1 MNMNDIQVFN
11 SGQIEEIRPIEAQT
25 KDTYKGYVYGCEC
38 GSFVKIGST
47 NSPYTTMK
55 NLAHQA
61 EDYGDKATG
70 DFVLSPPC
78 TNYRECK
85 KELLQHFS
93 ALRIES
99 TDLFNIPLADVATAM
114 EGLVFK
120 DETEKIKKENRIFM
134 NGMKNFVTGKTDTL
148 VFEEEQPRD
157 IVNISNVNGYL
168 DKNGN
173 IWLCAEDVAIGF
185 GFTQEKNGVT
195 YVKWERVNAYL
206 KEFGFSPR
214 VGKGSYIPESMVY
227 RLGFKANNSVAVR
240 FQTVLAE
247 EVLPSIRKHG
257 MYATEA
263 TVESMLNDPENAILM
278 LQAYQ
283 RERKE
288 RLAAQEQV
296 EKLEAQAIE
305 DKPKIIYADAVQ
317 GSTSS
322 CLIGELAKMIAQN
335 GYPIGEKRLFQWLRD
350 NHYLCAYGERFN
362 QPYQQYIEQGLF
374 TMKQNVFSVDGEM
387 RTRNTTKV
395 TGKGQIYF
403 INKFIG
409 QS

>member
-1 MNMNDIQVFN
+1 MNEIQVFN
-11 SGQIEEIRPIEAQT
+11 NPQFGEIRTAGTAQEPIFCAADICRALGYSNGRKAISDHCDEGDVT
-25 KDTYKGYVYGCEC
+25 KRDTPTSSGVQSMTFVNESGMYSLIF
-38 GSFVKIGST
+38 GSKLESAKQF
-47 NSPYTTMK
+47 
-55 NLAHQA
+55 
-61 EDYGDKATG
+61 
-70 DFVLSPPC
+70 
-78 TNYRECK
+78 K
-85 KELLQHFS
+85 KW
-93 ALRIES
+93 
-99 TDLFNIPLADVATAM
+99 
-114 EGLVFK
+114 
-120 DETEKIKKENRIFM
+120 
-134 NGMKNFVTGKTDTL
+134 VTSD
-148 VFEEEQPRD
+148 
-157 IVNISNVNGYL
+157 
-168 DKNGN
+168 
-173 IWLCAEDVAIGF
+173 
-185 GFTQEKNGVT
+185 
-195 YVKWERVNAYL
+195 
-206 KEFGFSPR
+206 
-214 VGKGSYIPESMVY
+214 
-227 RLGFKANNSVAVR
+227 
-240 FQTVLAE
+240 
-247 EVLPSIRKHG
+247 VLPSIRKHG

-288 RLAAQEQV
+288 RLAAQQQV

-305 DKPKIIYADAVQ
+305 DKPKIIYADAVK

-350 NHYLCAYGERFN
+350 NHYLCSYGERFN

-409 QS
+409 EPQAAQ

>member
-1 MNMNDIQVFN
+1 MNDIQVFN
-11 SGQIEEIRPIEAQT
+11 SEQFGEIRTAGTAQEPIFCAADICRALGYSNGRKAISDHCDEGDVT
-25 KDTYKGYVYGCEC
+25 KRDTPTSSGVQSMTFVNESGMYSLIF
-38 GSFVKIGST
+38 GSKLESAKQF
-47 NSPYTTMK
+47 
-55 NLAHQA
+55 
-61 EDYGDKATG
+61 
-70 DFVLSPPC
+70 
-78 TNYRECK
+78 K
-85 KELLQHFS
+85 KW
-93 ALRIES
+93 
-99 TDLFNIPLADVATAM
+99 
-114 EGLVFK
+114 
-120 DETEKIKKENRIFM
+120 
-134 NGMKNFVTGKTDTL
+134 VT
-148 VFEEEQPRD
+148 
-157 IVNISNVNGYL
+157 S
-168 DKNGN
+168 
-173 IWLCAEDVAIGF
+173 
-185 GFTQEKNGVT
+185 
-195 YVKWERVNAYL
+195 
-206 KEFGFSPR
+206 
-214 VGKGSYIPESMVY
+214 
-227 RLGFKANNSVAVR
+227 
-240 FQTVLAE
+240 

-288 RLAAQEQV
+288 RLAAQQQV

-305 DKPKIIYADAVQ
+305 DKPKIIYADAVK

-350 NHYLCAYGERFN
+350 NHYLCSYGERFN

-409 QS
+409 QPIASE

>member
-1 MNMNDIQVFN
+1 MSEIQVFN
-11 SGQIEEIRPIEAQT
+11 NEQFGSIRTAGTADNPMFCLADICKVLELQTGATKNRLDQKGVNLINTPTSSGEQQMIFINE
-25 KDTYKGYVYGCEC
+25 
-38 GSFVKIGST
+38 
-47 NSPYTTMK
+47 K
-55 NLAHQA
+55 NLYRVIMRSDKPQA
-61 EDYGDKATG
+61 EPFQDWVCGD
-70 DFVLSPPC
+70 
-78 TNYRECK
+78 
-85 KELLQHFS
+85 
-93 ALRIES
+93 
-99 TDLFNIPLADVATAM
+99 
-114 EGLVFK
+114 
-120 DETEKIKKENRIFM
+120 
-134 NGMKNFVTGKTDTL
+134 
-148 VFEEEQPRD
+148 
-157 IVNISNVNGYL
+157 
-168 DKNGN
+168 
-173 IWLCAEDVAIGF
+173 
-185 GFTQEKNGVT
+185 
-195 YVKWERVNAYL
+195 
-206 KEFGFSPR
+206 
-214 VGKGSYIPESMVY
+214 
-227 RLGFKANNSVAVR
+227 
-240 FQTVLAE
+240 
-247 EVLPSIRKHG
+247 VLPSIRKHG

-288 RLAAQEQV
+288 RLAAQQQV

-305 DKPKIIYADAVQ
+305 DKPKIIYADAVK

-350 NHYLCAYGERFN
+350 NHYLCSYGERFN

-409 QS
+409 QSDA

>member
-1 MNMNDIQVFN
+1 MNEIQVFN
-11 SGQIEEIRPIEAQT
+11 NPQFGAVRTAGTADNPMF
-25 KDTYKGYVYGCEC
+25 C
-38 GSFVKIGST
+38 
-47 NSPYTTMK
+47 
-55 NLAHQA
+55 
-61 EDYGDKATG
+61 
-70 DFVLSPPC
+70 
-78 TNYRECK
+78 
-85 KELLQHFS
+85 
-93 ALRIES
+93 
-99 TDLFNIPLADVATAM
+99 LADVCQAIGITNARNVKSRLDEEDVHLVDTPTA
-114 EGLVFK
+114 GG
-120 DETEKIKKENRIFM
+120 TQQIT
-134 NGMKNFVTGKTDTL
+134 FVTESGLYD
-148 VFEEEQPRD
+148 VIIRSDSEQAKPFR
-157 IVNISNVNGYL
+157 
-168 DKNGN
+168 K
-173 IWLCAEDVAIGF
+173 W
-185 GFTQEKNGVT
+185 VT
-195 YVKWERVNAYL
+195 
-206 KEFGFSPR
+206 S
-214 VGKGSYIPESMVY
+214 
-227 RLGFKANNSVAVR
+227 
-240 FQTVLAE
+240 

-305 DKPKIIYADAVQ
+305 DNPKIIYADAVQ

>member
-1 MNMNDIQVFN
+1 MNDIQVFN
-11 SGQIEEIRPIEAQT
+11 SPQFGEVRTAGTAQEPIFCAADICRALGYSNGRKAISDHCDEGDVT
-25 KDTYKGYVYGCEC
+25 KRDTPTSSGVQSMTFVNESGMYSLIF
-38 GSFVKIGST
+38 GSKLESAKQF
-47 NSPYTTMK
+47 
-55 NLAHQA
+55 
-61 EDYGDKATG
+61 
-70 DFVLSPPC
+70 
-78 TNYRECK
+78 K
-85 KELLQHFS
+85 KW
-93 ALRIES
+93 
-99 TDLFNIPLADVATAM
+99 
-114 EGLVFK
+114 
-120 DETEKIKKENRIFM
+120 
-134 NGMKNFVTGKTDTL
+134 VTSD
-148 VFEEEQPRD
+148 
-157 IVNISNVNGYL
+157 
-168 DKNGN
+168 
-173 IWLCAEDVAIGF
+173 
-185 GFTQEKNGVT
+185 
-195 YVKWERVNAYL
+195 
-206 KEFGFSPR
+206 
-214 VGKGSYIPESMVY
+214 
-227 RLGFKANNSVAVR
+227 
-240 FQTVLAE
+240 
-247 EVLPSIRKHG
+247 VLPSIRKHG

-288 RLAAQEQV
+288 RLAAQQQV

-305 DKPKIIYADAVQ
+305 DKPKIIYADAVK

-350 NHYLCAYGERFN
+350 NHYLCSYGERFN

-409 QS
+409 QPLASE

>member
-1 MNMNDIQVFN
+1 MNDIQVFN
-11 SGQIEEIRPIEAQT
+11 SEQFGAVRTAGTADNPLFCLSDICRVLDLRTQDVKKRLDEKGVDSINTPTNGGEQT
-25 KDTYKGYVYGCEC
+25 ML
-38 GSFVKIGST
+38 FV
-47 NSPYTTMK
+47 NEK
-55 NLAHQA
+55 NLYKVIMRSDKPQA
-61 EDYGDKATG
+61 E
-70 DFVLSPPC
+70 P
-78 TNYRECK
+78 
-85 KELLQHFS
+85 
-93 ALRIES
+93 
-99 TDLFNIPLADVATAM
+99 
-114 EGLVFK
+114 
-120 DETEKIKKENRIFM
+120 
-134 NGMKNFVTGKTDTL
+134 
-148 VFEEEQPRD
+148 
-157 IVNISNVNGYL
+157 
-168 DKNGN
+168 
-173 IWLCAEDVAIGF
+173 
-185 GFTQEKNGVT
+185 
-195 YVKWERVNAYL
+195 
-206 KEFGFSPR
+206 
-214 VGKGSYIPESMVY
+214 
-227 RLGFKANNSVAVR
+227 
-240 FQTVLAE
+240 FQDWVCG

-288 RLAAQEQV
+288 RLAAQQQV

-305 DKPKIIYADAVQ
+305 DKPKIIYADAVK

-335 GYPIGEKRLFQWLRD
+335 GYPIGEKRLFQWLRE
-350 NHYLCAYGERFN
+350 NHYLCSYGERFN

-409 QS
+409 QSAST

>member
-1 MNMNDIQVFN
+1 MNEIQVFN
-11 SGQIEEIRPIEAQT
+11 NPQFGAVRTAGTADNPMF
-25 KDTYKGYVYGCEC
+25 C
-38 GSFVKIGST
+38 
-47 NSPYTTMK
+47 
-55 NLAHQA
+55 
-61 EDYGDKATG
+61 
-70 DFVLSPPC
+70 
-78 TNYRECK
+78 
-85 KELLQHFS
+85 
-93 ALRIES
+93 
-99 TDLFNIPLADVATAM
+99 LADVCQAIGITNARNVKSRLDEEDVHLVDTPTA
-114 EGLVFK
+114 GG
-120 DETEKIKKENRIFM
+120 TQQIT
-134 NGMKNFVTGKTDTL
+134 FVTESGLYD
-148 VFEEEQPRD
+148 VIIRSDSEQAKPFR
-157 IVNISNVNGYL
+157 
-168 DKNGN
+168 K
-173 IWLCAEDVAIGF
+173 W
-185 GFTQEKNGVT
+185 VT
-195 YVKWERVNAYL
+195 
-206 KEFGFSPR
+206 SD
-214 VGKGSYIPESMVY
+214 
-227 RLGFKANNSVAVR
+227 
-240 FQTVLAE
+240 
-247 EVLPSIRKHG
+247 VLPSIRKHG

-288 RLAAQEQV
+288 RLAAQQQV

-305 DKPKIIYADAVQ
+305 DKPKIIYADAVK

-350 NHYLCAYGERFN
+350 NHYLCSYGERFN

-409 QS
+409 QSAST

>member
-1 MNMNDIQVFN
+1 LGYTNGPKAIKDHCDEGDITKRYTPTSSGEQNM
-11 SGQIEEIRPIEAQT
+11 T
-25 KDTYKGYVYGCEC
+25 
-38 GSFVKIGST
+38 
-47 NSPYTTMK
+47 
-55 NLAHQA
+55 
-61 EDYGDKATG
+61 
-70 DFVLSPPC
+70 
-78 TNYRECK
+78 
-85 KELLQHFS
+85 
-93 ALRIES
+93 
-99 TDLFNIPLADVATAM
+99 
-114 EGLVFK
+114 
-120 DETEKIKKENRIFM
+120 
-134 NGMKNFVTGKTDTL
+134 FVTESGL
-148 VFEEEQPRD
+148 YSL
-157 IVNISNVNGYL
+157 I
-168 DKNGN
+168 
-173 IWLCAEDVAIGF
+173 F
-185 GFTQEKNGVT
+185 GSKLESAKQFKKWVT
-195 YVKWERVNAYL
+195 
-206 KEFGFSPR
+206 SD
-214 VGKGSYIPESMVY
+214 
-227 RLGFKANNSVAVR
+227 
-240 FQTVLAE
+240 
-247 EVLPSIRKHG
+247 VLPSIRKHG

-288 RLAAQEQV
+288 RLAAQQQV

-305 DKPKIIYADAVQ
+305 DKPKIIYADAVK

-350 NHYLCAYGERFN
+350 NHYLCSYGERFN

-409 QS
+409 VPQNP

>member
-1 MNMNDIQVFN
+1 MTDIQIFN

-38 GSFVKIGST
+38 GSLVKIGST

-61 EDYGDKATG
+61 KDYGDKTTG
-70 DFVLSPPC
+70 RFVLSPSC

-85 KELLQHFS
+85 KELLRHFA

-114 EGLVFK
+114 EGLAFK
-120 DETEKIKKENRIFM
+120 DETEKINKETRIFM
-134 NGMKNFVTGKTDTL
+134 NGMKNFVTGKTDTI

-206 KEFGFSPR
+206 KEFGYSPL

-227 RLGFKANNSVAVR
+227 RLGFKANNSVAVK

-257 MYATEA
+257 FYATEA

-283 RERKE
+283 KERKE
-288 RLAAQEQV
+288 RLAAQQQV
-296 EKLEAQAIE
+296 EKLEAQAAE
-305 DKPKIIYADAVQ
+305 DKPKVIYADAVK

-335 GYPIGEKRLFQWLRD
+335 GHPIGEKRLFQWMRD
-350 NHYLCAYGERFN
+350 NHYLCSYGERFN

-374 TMKQNVFSVDGEM
+374 TLKQNVFSMNGEM
-387 RTRNTTKV
+387 KVRNTTKV

-403 INKFIG
+403 INKFLNI
-409 QS
+409 